1 VAGQWLSPGTPVSS
15 TNETDHHNITELLF
29 NVALNTIKEDKDKD
43 LNIRVGRASNFPPGL
58 SYKCFNKFKTAG

>member
-43 LNIRVGRASNFPPGL
+43 LNIIKYQAL
-58 SYKCFNKFKTAG
+58 KIKQ

>member
-15 TNETDHHNITELLF
+15 TNETDHHNITEILF

-43 LNIRVGRASNFPPGL
+43 LKTRVGRVSRNRYNFCFGL
-58 SYKCFNKFKTAG
+58 KELDD